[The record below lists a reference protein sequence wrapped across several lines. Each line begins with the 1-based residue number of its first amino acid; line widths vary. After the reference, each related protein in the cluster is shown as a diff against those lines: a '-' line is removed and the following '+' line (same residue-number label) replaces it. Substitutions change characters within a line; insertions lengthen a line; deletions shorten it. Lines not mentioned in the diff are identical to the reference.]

1 MNRHPSERPFDL
13 SSACDPVARPL
24 SARQAAAAIGVSL
37 PTFRALLAA
46 GRGPRVFRAGH
57 RIKITPE
64 ALADYI
70 AESEAEFAASRSA
83 AA

>member
-1 MNRHPSERPFDL
+1 MHHNSPQLSDP
-13 SSACDPVARPL
+13 SSAADPFARPL
-24 SARQAAAAIGVSL
+24 SARQAAAALGVSL
-37 PTFRALLAA
+37 PTFRALLAS
-46 GRGPRVFRAGH
+46 GTGPRVFRAGH

-70 AESEAEFAASRSA
+70 AAREAEFAASRRA